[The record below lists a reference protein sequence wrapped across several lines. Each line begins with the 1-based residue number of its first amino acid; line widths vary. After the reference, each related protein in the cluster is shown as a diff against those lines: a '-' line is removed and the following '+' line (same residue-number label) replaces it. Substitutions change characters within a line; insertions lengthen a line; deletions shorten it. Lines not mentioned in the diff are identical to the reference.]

1 MIRKVLTIGKS
12 SLAVTLPR
20 SFLAQEQVQAGD
32 EIHVEHLADRIVVK
46 KTTSE
51 IYFTKSSLKE
61 INSLEHPEEFTKQL
75 LEVLFLYG
83 SQQALLTDLT
93 PKLKKQIRD
102 VIDTQ
107 QRFYVDES
115 KKENELLVMCA
126 VGVPLQSTYSLTKRI
141 LQRLYQLLE
150 DILQDDRADL
160 YEHIQQTTQQIA
172 QRIDLARRA
181 TNQNLKSRQQLA
193 LYALLSQ
200 LRHVN
205 TQLRHTK
212 NHLEEICAESRELLK
227 QIKKTI
233 FLLTQAFSNQH
244 LRANVKLFN
253 QLQQLTKNCREAY
266 CEHESITER
275 SEERVERLLEALTDA
290 HTYLLMY
297 HAPQEQTP

>member
-20 SFLAQEQVQAGD
+20 SFLEQEQIKAG
-32 EIHVEHLADRIVVK
+32 EEVHVEHLADSVVIK

-51 IYFTKSSLKE
+51 IYYVQSSLTG
-61 INSLEHPEEFTKQL
+61 IDSLEHPEEFTKQL

-83 SQQALLTDLT
+83 SQQVLLTDVAT
-93 PKLKKQIRD
+93 KLKEQIRN
-102 VIDTQ
+102 VIDSQ
-107 QRFYVDES
+107 QRFYIEDTNQE
-115 KKENELLVMCA
+115 EHLLVMCA

-150 DILQDDRADL
+150 DILKNERADL
-160 YEHIQQTTQQIA
+160 REHIEQTTQQIA

-181 TNQNLKSRQQLA
+181 TNQNLKSREQLA
-193 LYALLSQ
+193 LYGFLSQ
-200 LRHVN
+200 LRHIN
-205 TQLRHTK
+205 TQLQHTK
-212 NHLEEICAESRELLK
+212 NHLEEMCYESRELLG

-233 FLLTQAFSNQH
+233 FLLTQAFSNEH

-253 QLQQLTKNCREAY
+253 HLQLLTKNCREAY
-266 CEHESITER
+266 CEHETITDR
-275 SEERVERLLEALTDA
+275 SEERIERLLEALTDS

-297 HAPQEQTP
+297 HAPQQQAA